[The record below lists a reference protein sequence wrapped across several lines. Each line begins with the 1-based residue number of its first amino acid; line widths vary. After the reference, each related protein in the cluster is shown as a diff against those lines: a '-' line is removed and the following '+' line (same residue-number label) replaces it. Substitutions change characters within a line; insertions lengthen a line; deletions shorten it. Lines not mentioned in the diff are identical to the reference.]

1 MRALPT
7 VALVSIFSVCA
18 HAEEP
23 SKDAVNLAE
32 VYGQAALVG
41 MQLTI
46 QKKASE
52 GTFPSE
58 VAACMTSL
66 PSSTFNSVFDT
77 ALKQNLDDSERASA
91 TAFFSSPAGQKYSK
105 TAIVQLYRSMG
116 VATTEPMPEFS
127 TNEYTDLAKFTKTSA
142 GDKLIMKKILEGM
155 SAHQE
160 VGVRVQELLHSC
172 NDKVA
177 KR

>member
-1 MRALPT
+1 MRALT
-7 VALVSIFSVCA
+7 AATFITILSICA
-18 HAEEP
+18 HAEETP
-23 SKDAVNLAE
+23 SDAANLAE

-41 MQLTI
+41 MQLTV

-52 GTFPSE
+52 GKFPNDI
-58 VAACMTSL
+58 AACIKAL

-91 TAFFSSPAGQKYSK
+91 AAFFSSPAGQKYTK
-105 TAIVQLYRSMG
+105 TGILQIYKSLGLDAPEAI
-116 VATTEPMPEFS
+116 PEFS
-127 TNEYTDLAKFTKTSA
+127 ANEYTDLAKFTHTPA

-155 SAHQE
+155 SAQQE
-160 VGVRVQELLHSC
+160 VGSRVQELLHSC
-172 NDKVA
+172 DPKVA